1 MIREV
6 CKKLNVEYDTHVSH
20 MSLKEFFEYMILN
33 GYDLFE
39 LAYTYYKVLGFSD
52 RLADIKANAVV
63 EGDAL

>member
-1 MIREV
+1 MIKEV
-6 CKKLNVEYDTHVSH
+6 CKKLNIEYNTQVSH
-20 MSLKEFFEYMILN
+20 MCLKEFFDYMVIN
-33 GYDLFE
+33 GYNLFS